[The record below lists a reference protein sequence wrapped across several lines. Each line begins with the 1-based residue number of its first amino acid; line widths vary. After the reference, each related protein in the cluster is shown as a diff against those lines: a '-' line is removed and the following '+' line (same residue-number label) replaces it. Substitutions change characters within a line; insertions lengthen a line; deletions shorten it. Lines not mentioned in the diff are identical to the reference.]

1 MSTTIRTRAFL
12 GDGEHDL
19 ALTDPMILELE
30 RVTGLGIGT
39 IYGLLADMRF
49 GFPHVAETI
58 RLALIG
64 GGATP
69 ADAQALCLAYVANRP
84 LAETFPVALDA
95 LDARWNGVPASA
107 PETPAE
113 EASE

>member
-1 MSTTIRTRAFL
+1 MTTTITARAFL

-39 IYGLLADMRF
+39 IYGLLTDMRF

-58 RLALIG
+58 RLGLIG
-64 GGATP
+64 GGASP

-84 LAETFPVALDA
+84 LAETFPVALDT
-95 LDARWNGVPASA
+95 LDARWNGVPVTPA
-107 PETPAE
+107 PPPAE
-113 EASE
+113 EAQA

>member
-30 RVTGLGIGT
+30 RLTGLGIGT

-58 RLALIG
+58 RLGLIG
-64 GGATP
+64 GGASP
-69 ADAQALCLAYVANRP
+69 SDALALCAAYVANRP
-84 LAETFPVALDA
+84 LAETYPVALDA
-95 LDARWNGVPASA
+95 LDARWNGVPDA
-107 PETPAE
+107 PAPAPAE
-113 EASE
+113 EAQA

>member
-1 MSTTIRTRAFL
+1 MTTIRARAFL

-30 RVTGLGIGT
+30 RLTGLGIGT
-39 IYGLLADMRF
+39 IYGLLVDMRF

-84 LAETFPVALDA
+84 LAETYPVALDA
-95 LDARWNGVPASA
+95 LMARWEGVPEA
-107 PETPAE
+107 PAY
-113 EASE
+113 EAAA